1 MKVLSKLISL
11 AFLIEIGA
19 CHLTANEYFSAIDHN
34 ESTEITAI
42 EIQGNESTKK
52 ETLIEILPRGLPTT
66 MTNAEIAEYSRR
78 IKNLGIFE
86 YVSVLKQGN
95 TLLVNLRRK
104 TTLSPIIDL
113 TTGKSLEDTSAKFGL
128 NEYDFLGTATKLGAQ
143 VGYDDRNLNF
153 QAWIAEHDYRNN
165 RWARELE
172 VYRLSSSFRFDD
184 SKDEWKRHRLGAA
197 FEIVS
202 PFRYDSPVLYEFQV
216 QVYKETYSDD
226 TTDKNQE
233 NAIYYGGLFEVIYD
247 RYSWDDLHPDGFKGV
262 VEIRPGQM
270 DNGEFRGEAAAKFLA
285 ATPIAKKTSVV
296 TNAKAAVVNSGNVN
310 HSLLIGSQHGVRG
323 LDDSLYRTSALSYLN
338 VEVRHSIQTWEK
350 VFLQPVFF
358 VDAARFRPMDAEGN
372 NQQWTNA
379 LSTGIGVRI
388 IPTTLTNLLFRADIA
403 RLHTPSDEWFLQLG
417 LTQYF

>member
-1 MKVLSKLISL
+1 MKVLSKLVSL
-11 AFLIEIGA
+11 VFFIEIGT
-19 CHLTANEYFSAIDHN
+19 CNLTANEVFSAIDHN
-34 ESTEITAI
+34 QSIEITSI

-52 ETLIEILPRGLPTT
+52 ETLIEILPRELPAQ
-66 MTNAEIAEYSRR
+66 MTHAEISEYSRR

-86 YVSVLKQGN
+86 YVSVVKQRN

-143 VGYDDRNLNF
+143 ASYDDRNLNF

-172 VYRLSSSFRFDD
+172 VYKLSSSFRFDE

-202 PFRYDSPVLYEFQV
+202 PFRYDSPLLYEFQV

-233 NAIYYGGLFEVIYD
+233 SAIYYGGLFEVIYD
-247 RYSWDDLHPDGFKGV
+247 RYSWNDLHPDGFKGV
-262 VEIRPGQM
+262 VEMRPGQM
-270 DNGEFRGEAAAKFLA
+270 DNGELRAEAVAKFIA
-285 ATPIAKKTSVV
+285 ATPVAKK
-296 TNAKAAVVNSGNVN
+296 
-310 HSLLIGSQHGVRG
+310 
-323 LDDSLYRTSALSYLN
+323 
-338 VEVRHSIQTWEK
+338 
-350 VFLQPVFF
+350 PV
-358 VDAARFRPMDAEGN
+358 
-372 NQQWTNA
+372 
-379 LSTGIGVRI
+379 
-388 IPTTLTNLLFRADIA
+388 
-403 RLHTPSDEWFLQLG
+403 
-417 LTQYF
+417 